1 MTQLRFSPDARYLL
15 SVSRD
20 RRWTL
25 YERQQPNEP
34 FSNYALVANTD
45 KSNGVHTRIIWSC
58 DWSHDGKY
66 FATSSR
72 EGKVVL
78 WTHDEKAGTQQTSSS
93 LNGWQSAGTLELKNE
108 SITAV
113 SFAQRCLG
121 EDYVLALGTES
132 GLIKIYR
139 FSNGQWQLGC
149 DLNKE

>member
-20 RRWTL
+20 RRWSL
-25 YERQQPNEP
+25 FERQQPNEP
-34 FSNYALVANTD
+34 LSSYALVANTD
-45 KSNGVHTRIIWSC
+45 KSNSVHTRIIWSC

-78 WTHDEKAGTQQTSSS
+78 WTLGEKKTGTGSSS
-93 LNGWQSAGTLELKNE
+93 LNGWQPAGTLELKNE

-113 SFAQRCLG
+113 SFAQRCLD
-121 EDYVLALGTES
+121 EDYLLALGTES
-132 GLIKIYR
+132 GLVKIYR
-139 FSNGQWQLGC
+139 FNNGQWQLGC